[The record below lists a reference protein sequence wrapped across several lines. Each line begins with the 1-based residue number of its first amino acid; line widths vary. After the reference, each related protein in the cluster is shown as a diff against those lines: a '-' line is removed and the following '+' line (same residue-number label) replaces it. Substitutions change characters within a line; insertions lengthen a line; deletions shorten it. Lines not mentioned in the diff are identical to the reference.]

1 MFHFQLGLKPQRGKA
16 SCTALSYFVFLNMEE
31 NGGVPGVLWCSCSGL
46 LAVQG
51 RKPFRPELQS
61 PLESFEQEK
70 KGRPKSQRGQRA
82 GDKIN
87 WCKKMQP

>member
-1 MFHFQLGLKPQRGKA
+1 M
-16 SCTALSYFVFLNMEE
+16 
-31 NGGVPGVLWCSCSGL
+31 
-46 LAVQG
+46 QG

>member
-1 MFHFQLGLKPQRGKA
+1 MFHLQLGLKPQQGKA

-31 NGGVPGVLWCSCSGL
+31 NGGVPGCPVVQLFRI

-61 PLESFEQEK
+61 TLESFEQEEK
-70 KGRPKSQRGQRA
+70 SRPKSQRGQRA

-87 WCKKMQP
+87 WGKKMQP